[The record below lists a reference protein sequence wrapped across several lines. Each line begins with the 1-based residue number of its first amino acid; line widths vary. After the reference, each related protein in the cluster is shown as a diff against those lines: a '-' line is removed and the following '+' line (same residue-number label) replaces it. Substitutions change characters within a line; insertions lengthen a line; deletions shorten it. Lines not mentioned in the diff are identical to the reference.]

1 MQTQKQILKLTRK
14 AYNALSDLDR
24 KHTTAYRE
32 ELFRLCK
39 AEEKDHRGFIPST
52 FNEHHPD
59 AASIADCARMF
70 AVLRIAEYMK
80 GDSFPAGKDYLH
92 FQKSAFYAAG
102 IVDEYRD
109 EIDLAWS
116 AEGLNIEELAK
127 MDYCQLV
134 SPKDAPEPINA

>member
-1 MQTQKQILKLTRK
+1 MTRK
-14 AYNALSDLDR
+14 AYDALSELDR
-24 KHTTAYRE
+24 KHMTAYRT
-32 ELFRLCK
+32 ELFNLCK

-52 FNEHHPD
+52 FNEYHPNSS
-59 AASIADCARMF
+59 SIADCARMF

-80 GDSFPAGKDYLH
+80 GDSFPTGKDYLH

-102 IVDEYRD
+102 LVDEYRN

-127 MDYCQLV
+127 MDYCELV
-134 SPKDAPEPINA
+134 KPTDKPESEAQP